1 MTLYQE
7 FKKLDIDFSQL
18 GLEPGDTCG
27 DYFCD
32 PVGAEVIGWAGVD
45 GIHCCFIEGF
55 GEMVFAVNPSNLP
68 GDYVHPLARSFE
80 DFLRLILAC
89 GLDAAEQAWMW
100 DRGEFDGFMETYP
113 PGPEQQVALDGLRA
127 GLGLTPMDDPYGY
140 IKEVQSDFDYGKI
153 PYSKEYYELMPEP
166 EPAGP
171 PERPD
176 WKVYFDNGFG
186 SHHTGHDKPGKE
198 LSVNQTFTWGGKVWH
213 IPAVYV
219 CGKGLVV
226 DLCMEVDPAELQSF
240 MEKWWPHGEEEGR
253 EFTPEE
259 QEQQNA
265 ENPSNMDFTPRLTV
279 NSRELGGWSGNGCGW
294 VPDSC
299 RPESER
305 WQSRQNWEAI
315 WLMEHYGFDS
325 ERGWMFWRYSF
336 PWATKTRPVLKTV
349 SLALKQDPV
358 SIPGP
363 RFTVSR
369 AGDTVPFTHPVT
381 GEAHTLHVVEYE
393 AQEIDMSRLGNDW
406 EYPTHCTAMSY
417 VVEPELSEQSLTIR
431 DCERGDSPRP
441 RPLEELDA
449 LASIGGA
456 DGPAAACSVG
466 IIGGIDGPTAIVLA
480 NGKSG
485 RPCAECSSLY
495 FELPEQIEWRMVFR
509 QKTVKDIKLDL
520 PLTQK

>member
-1 MTLYQE
+1 MTLYQK

-100 DRGEFDGFMETYP
+100 NRGEFDGFMETYP
-113 PGPEQQVALDGLRA
+113 PGPEQQVLLDGLRA
-127 GLGLTPMDDPYGY
+127 GLGLTPMDDPYEY

-171 PERPD
+171 PERPG

-198 LSVNQTFTWGGKVWH
+198 LSVNQTFTWGGKAWH

-226 DLCMEVDPAELQSF
+226 DLCMEVDPAELRSF
-240 MEKWWPHGEEEGR
+240 MEKWWPLDR

-259 QEQQNA
+259 RERQEA
-265 ENPSNMDFTPRLTV
+265 ENPAHMDFTPRLTV
-279 NSRELGGWSGNGCGW
+279 NSRELGSWSGNGCGW

-299 RPESER
+299 RPEAER
-305 WQSRQNWEAI
+305 WQSRQNWESI
-315 WLMEHYGFDS
+315 WLMEHYGFDP

-336 PWATKTRPVLKTV
+336 PWTTKTRPVLKAV
-349 SLALKQDPV
+349 FLSLEQNPV
-358 SIPGP
+358 SVPGI
-363 RFTVSR
+363 RFTVSG
-369 AGDTVPFTHPVT
+369 AGDSVPFIHPVT
-381 GEAHTLHVVEYE
+381 GETHTLRVVEYE
-393 AQEIDMSRLGNDW
+393 TQQMDANHFHDKEQW
-406 EYPTHCTAMSY
+406 EYPTCYTAMSFT
-417 VVEPELSEQSLTIR
+417 VEPELPRQSLTVR
-431 DCERGDSPRP
+431 DSGQGDRP
-441 RPLEELDA
+441 RLKQLDSTGPTV
-449 LASIGGA
+449 AS
-456 DGPAAACSVG
+456 SVG
-466 IIGGIDGPTAIVLA
+466 IILA
-480 NGKSG
+480 NSKNSQTWTV
-485 RPCAECSSLY
+485 CSSLY
-495 FELPEQIEWRMVFR
+495 FAWPERIEWRMVFR